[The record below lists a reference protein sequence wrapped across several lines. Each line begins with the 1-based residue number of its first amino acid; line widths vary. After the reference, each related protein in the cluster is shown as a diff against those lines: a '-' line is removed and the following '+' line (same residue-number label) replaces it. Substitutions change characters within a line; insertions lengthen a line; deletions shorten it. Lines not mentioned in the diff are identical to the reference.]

1 MQEVTRSSSL
11 AVACN
16 ARPGAG
22 PFVHS
27 EECHA
32 SDGAFTMTSLMP
44 RSFSPLGTW
53 GLGVVF
59 SILAAATSAYGEI
72 SPAPE
77 ASPAW
82 LTHVKSLRGPNIQ
95 SPKSVIFSSDGK
107 KFFVNSLEGMK
118 TVIFDSDSAE
128 ERGTI
133 HHHYSEKDAPLFQNQ
148 DRVFDAIYLTLPK
161 QGTTNCFSGKPVE
174 FALSHNGKYL
184 WTTFYRK
191 NWDTKATSPSAVAI
205 IDTETLQP
213 VRVMPTGTIPKMLA
227 LSPDG
232 RTMAVVNWGENTIGL
247 IDISSGNPRDFQYIR
262 QLVDEK
268 KLPLET
274 INGDRDSMCGHCLR
288 GAVFSPDSRY
298 LLVGRMRTG
307 GISVFDVLTGER
319 LGTLTGLQG
328 APRHL
333 VRDGDEIYVSSNSSG
348 YISRFNLA
356 TALPTLLASPGGSV
370 DMQPETL
377 FVGKGARTI
386 SLSPDGKYLCAVSNL
401 DSRLSLIDLKNWK
414 IIDQI
419 PVSPYGVGLAVS
431 PDGKTIIT
439 TSQGRNGE
447 GGHVLDIYQLTVPA
461 KTD

>member
-1 MQEVTRSSSL
+1 
-11 AVACN
+11 
-16 ARPGAG
+16 
-22 PFVHS
+22 
-27 EECHA
+27 
-32 SDGAFTMTSLMP
+32 MTSLMP
-44 RSFSPLGTW
+44 RSLATLAAWSI
-53 GLGVVF
+53 GVVF
-59 SILAAATSAYGEI
+59 SILACAVPAYCDVGSA
-72 SPAPE
+72 SA

-82 LTHVKSLRGPNIQ
+82 LTYVKSLRGPNIQ

-133 HHHYSEKDAPLFQNQ
+133 HHHYSEKDASLFQNQ

-174 FALSHNGKYL
+174 LALSHNGKYL
-184 WTTFYRK
+184 WSTFYRK

-205 IDTETLQP
+205 IDAETFQP

-247 IDISSGNPRDFQYIR
+247 IDISSGNPHDFQYIR
-262 QLVDEK
+262 QLIDEK

-288 GAVFSPDSRY
+288 GAVFSSDSRY

-319 LGTLTGLQG
+319 LGILTGLQG

-333 VRDGDEIYVSSNSSG
+333 VRAGDDIYASSNSSG
-348 YISRFNLA
+348 CISRFNLA
-356 TALPTLLASPGGSV
+356 RVLPTLLASPGGSV
-370 DMQPETL
+370 DVQPETL
-377 FVGKGARTI
+377 FVGKGTRTI
-386 SLSPDGKYLCAVSNL
+386 SLSPDGKYLYAVSNL
-401 DSRLSLIDLKNWK
+401 DSRLSLIALKNWK

-431 PDGKTIIT
+431 PDGKTVIT
-439 TSQGRNGE
+439 TSQGRKGE
-447 GGHVLDIYQLTVPA
+447 GGHVLDIFKLTVPA
-461 KTD
+461 ETD